1 MSEKFHALII
11 EDDPDIARLVAI
23 QVESLQGSSH
33 HVSYLD
39 KAQRYCQ
46 SNSVAILI
54 LDLSLPDGDGLDFCR
69 KFRQTNTTT
78 PILMLTARSD
88 EIDRVLGLELG
99 ADDYLSKPFGLAEL
113 KARIKALL
121 RRSQVQKHP
130 TKNSELIQVGGLT
143 INSIKH
149 QSHLHNI
156 SLTLTS
162 KEFELL
168 KLFATYPNQVFSRMD
183 LLEKVWGIDH
193 DGYEHTVNSHLN
205 RLRKKLENDPANP
218 KILETVWGVG
228 YKLNSEQLKEKA

>member
-23 QVESLQGSSH
+23 QIESLRGSSH

-121 RRSQVQKHP
+121 RRSQIQKHP
-130 TKNSELIQVGGLT
+130 VMNNELIQVGGLT
-143 INSIKH
+143 IDSTKH

-156 SLTLTS
+156 CLTLTS

-168 KLFATYPNQVFSRMD
+168 KHFATYPNQVFSRMD

-205 RLRKKLENDPANP
+205 RLRKKLETNPANP

-228 YKLNSEQLKEKA
+228 YKLNSEQLKANA